1 MASSNGDRSE
11 DFNMVVLMSSDESD
25 TSDKISKNSVPHIKT
40 NVGARVPRVRT
51 ETTAYLYK
59 TDKNTKT
66 ELSQAEKTLEY
77 TICCAQQHIY
87 QPMVW
92 SVTTYRIGNGFYRN
106 AKLQEELDELKQ

>member
-25 TSDKISKNSVPHIKT
+25 TSDKISKNNVPHNIKP

-59 TDKNTKT
+59 TDKKTKT

-77 TICCAQQHIY
+77 TICCAKQHIY
-87 QPMVW
+87 QPMV
-92 SVTTYRIGNGFYRN
+92 
-106 AKLQEELDELKQ
+106 